1 MPLCAAAYE
10 KRVKTQRLKVEMTQA
25 KKDVEFYMSK
35 VDQAEQTAKMVARKA
50 ASGDTVEQLGDT
62 VG

>member
-1 MPLCAAAYE
+1 M
-10 KRVKTQRLKVEMTQA
+10 KTQRLKVEMTQA